1 MTLQWMVPIHD
12 LPSWR
17 PFWGTRL
24 VTSQSSRGYQTS
36 LHPDM

>member
-12 LPSWR
+12 LPSWW
-17 PFWGTRL
+17 PFLGARL
-24 VTSQSSRGYQTS
+24 VTSQSSRGDQTS